1 LVPATKFLALVA
13 AAEAIAELVRAEA
26 DLVVAVAAVAR
37 NPTARDGAQRNRR
50 KDRGGDV
57 DGDDDHDDSGDN
69 DNDAVAER
77 PSRGKNKGTSGSKYR
92 LKRRKRGGAGPDQ
105 TGATAAT
112 ARDIVLMEATRRTR
126 SEWAWQRELSFLLI
140 ETCGGDA
147 GADGGDL
154 GDAGEGVGGERCN
167 DVQQA
172 ARAAVDRVLA
182 GTEDVGGGVDG
193 GSNGSGGG
201 KVFRE
206 LKRVDDTV
214 GAACTGVIS
223 LLLQDTPTG
232 NADGQ
237 TAPSPAACATTA
249 SNTETDHPPSQIN
262 KKNTGT
268 ASFHSTSKKKTRDG
282 ARKRAQRGSS
292 GSGSSSA
299 PPTPTPAT
307 ETVAAPPNS
316 ALSSGVERMFR
327 ILAASFGETIVPL
340 DRTASHAERH
350 TVWRERIAHFQ
361 ERMREQQNIL
371 ETRIAAAA
379 AAAHVA
385 TRPLPQKLNPVLRPL
400 VSAVKIEPDPQRRA
414 RSAIGLAHLAATLI
428 ADDSHSTEEPRRRS
442 AGGKVLMNLAIL
454 AKPQSPP

>member
-1 LVPATKFLALVA
+1 MHDDSNWYPAPLTPSPLLSINVTTYVFTRNLFSQNTDDPTSTYAALAMACLTLLFDNNRTSSSSYTSVAPKLPPPPTSTTAKPEASNTRCKTSAAAAGSKATASSSSSEVAAAQPTRPRKRARSVMSRKSTGTAAPAPPAPVGPAAGGAGGASSAFVVTDTDVAAAADERHRQGAAGGSDAARAGAGAGAGAEVTGGEAEAEAAPLREGEELVPATKFLALVA

-77 PSRGKNKGTSGSKYR
+77 PSRGKNKGTSGSKDR

-223 LLLQDTPTG
+223 LLLQ
-232 NADGQ
+232 
-237 TAPSPAACATTA
+237 
-249 SNTETDHPPSQIN
+249 
-262 KKNTGT
+262 
-268 ASFHSTSKKKTRDG
+268 
-282 ARKRAQRGSS
+282 
-292 GSGSSSA
+292 
-299 PPTPTPAT
+299 
-307 ETVAAPPNS
+307 V
-316 ALSSGVERMFR
+316 
-327 ILAASFGETIVPL
+327 
-340 DRTASHAERH
+340 
-350 TVWRERIAHFQ
+350 
-361 ERMREQQNIL
+361 
-371 ETRIAAAA
+371 
-379 AAAHVA
+379 
-385 TRPLPQKLNPVLRPL
+385 PQK
-400 VSAVKIEPDPQRRA
+400 
-414 RSAIGLAHLAATLI
+414 
-428 ADDSHSTEEPRRRS
+428 
-442 AGGKVLMNLAIL
+442 
-454 AKPQSPP
+454 